1 MGVSQS
7 GGLRCSFVE
16 LNAQGPRHTVTDMDS
31 YAHDARTTV
40 GHDLGQKV
48 EERTAVEILL
58 VLHDSTSHK
67 ERRTSTGTSAGIV
80 GGSLAERWNQG
91 PPEP

>member
-1 MGVSQS
+1 MGVGPSC
-7 GGLRCSFVE
+7 GLRCRFVE

-31 YAHDARTTV
+31 YAHDARTIV
-40 GHDLGQKV
+40 GHDLAQKI
-48 EERTAVEILL
+48 EERTAVKILL
-58 VLHDSTSHK
+58 VLHDSPPTKSGA
-67 ERRTSTGTSAGIV
+67 RRRAHQPGMV